1 MGEPVNRTYMP
12 HEFAQRA
19 GVTIRALHHY
29 DRLGLL
35 KPSGRTKAGY
45 RVYSDRDF
53 ARLEQIVALK
63 FIGFPLFQIRD
74 LLRRKDTDLL
84 GALRQQRQILAG
96 KRNHLDRAVRAIEQ
110 AEEVVSKGGE
120 PDWEPFRKVIEV
132 IQMQTR
138 KDWMKKYYSEEQL
151 ANLRQRWSPEVQAES
166 ERGWAE
172 LARDTEAAIA
182 TGADP
187 TSDIGL
193 KLAERRQAL
202 LRLFTGGD
210 PSIEKSLEN
219 LYADKANWPA
229 NFKQPFGEAVN
240 KFLFDAAEALT
251 KAQPH

>member
-1 MGEPVNRTYMP
+1 MNRTYLP

-29 DRLGLL
+29 DHLGLL
-35 KPSGRTKAGY
+35 KPSGRTTAGY
-45 RVYSDRDF
+45 RMYSDRDF

-63 FIGFPLFQIRD
+63 FIGFPLFQIRE

-84 GALRQQRQILAG
+84 AALRQQRQILAE

-110 AEEVVSKGGE
+110 AEQVVSKGGE

-138 KDWMKKYYSEEQL
+138 KDWMKKYYTEEQL
-151 ANLRQRWSPEVQAES
+151 SNLRQRWSPEVQAES

-182 TGADP
+182 SGATP
-187 TSDIGL
+187 TSDVGL

-210 PSIEKSLEN
+210 PGIEQSLKN

-229 NFKQPFGEAVN
+229 SFKQPFSEAVN
-240 KFLFDAAEALT
+240 QFLCDAAEALT
-251 KAQPH
+251 KAQPQ

>member
-1 MGEPVNRTYMP
+1 VNRTYLP

-19 GVTIRALHHY
+19 GVTVRALHHY

-35 KPSGRTKAGY
+35 KPSGRTRAGY
-45 RVYSDRDF
+45 RMYSDRDF

-63 FIGFPLFQIRD
+63 FIGFPLFQIRE

-84 GALRQQRQILAG
+84 AALRQQRQILAE
-96 KRNHLDRAVRAIEQ
+96 KRNHLERAVRAIER
-110 AEEVVSKGGE
+110 AEEVVSQGGE

-138 KDWMKKYYSEEQL
+138 KDWMKKYYTEEQL

-182 TGADP
+182 SGADP
-187 TSDIGL
+187 NSDTGL

-210 PSIEKSLEN
+210 LGIEQSLKN

-229 NFKQPFGEAVN
+229 SFKQPYEDAVN
-240 KFLFDAAEALT
+240 QFLCDAAEALA
-251 KAQPH
+251 KAQPQ

>member
-1 MGEPVNRTYMP
+1 MNRTYLP

-35 KPSGRTKAGY
+35 KPSGRTNAGY

-84 GALRQQRQILAG
+84 AALQQQREILAE
-96 KRNHLDRAVRAIEQ
+96 KRNHLDRAVLAIER
-110 AEEVVSKGGE
+110 AEKVVAAGGK

-138 KDWMKKYYSEEQL
+138 KDWMKKYYTEEQL
-151 ANLRQRWSPEVQAES
+151 ANLRQRWSPALQAES
-166 ERGWAE
+166 ERGWAD
-172 LARDTEAAIA
+172 LVRDTEAAISQGEPPSGE
-182 TGADP
+182 T
-187 TSDIGL
+187 GL

-202 LRLFTGGD
+202 LAMFTGGD
-210 PSIEKSLEN
+210 PGIEQSLKN
-219 LYADKANWPA
+219 LYADQANWPA
-229 NFKQPFGEAVN
+229 SFKRPFSDAVN
-240 KFLFDAAEALT
+240 AFLCQAARALE
-251 KAQPH
+251 KSRAH

>member
-1 MGEPVNRTYMP
+1 MRGAVNRTYLP

-35 KPSGRTKAGY
+35 KPSGRTNAGY

-84 GALRQQRQILAG
+84 AALQQQRQILAE
-96 KRNHLDRAVRAIEQ
+96 KRNHLDRAVLAIER
-110 AEEVVSKGGE
+110 AEKVVAAGGK

-138 KDWMKKYYSEEQL
+138 KDWMKKYYTEEQL
-151 ANLRQRWSPEVQAES
+151 LKIRQRWTPEVQAES
-166 ERGWAE
+166 ERGWAD
-172 LARDTEAAIA
+172 LVRDTEAAIES
-182 TGADP
+182 GADP

-193 KLAERRQAL
+193 KLAERREEL
-202 LRLFTGGD
+202 LRLFTCGD
-210 PSIEKSLEN
+210 PGIEQSLKN

-229 NFKQPFGEAVN
+229 SFKQPFSDAVNQFLCQAGEA
-240 KFLFDAAEALT
+240 LA
-251 KAQPH
+251 KAQPQ

>member
-1 MGEPVNRTYMP
+1 MNRTYLP

-35 KPSGRTKAGY
+35 KPSGRTNAGY

-63 FIGFPLFQIRD
+63 FIGFPLFQIRE

-84 GALRQQRQILAG
+84 AALQQQRHILAE
-96 KRNHLDRAVRAIEQ
+96 KRNHLDRAVLAIER
-110 AEEVVSKGGE
+110 AEKVVAAGGK

-151 ANLRQRWSPEVQAES
+151 VKIRQRWTPEVQAES
-166 ERGWAE
+166 ERGWAD
-172 LARDTEAAIA
+172 LVRDTEAASA
-182 TGADP
+182 SGADP

-193 KLAERRQAL
+193 KLAERREEL
-202 LRLFTGGD
+202 LRLFTCGD
-210 PSIEKSLEN
+210 PGIEQSLKN

-229 NFKQPFGEAVN
+229 SFKQPFSDAVNQFLCQAGEA
-240 KFLFDAAEALT
+240 LA
-251 KAQPH
+251 KAQPQ

>member
-1 MGEPVNRTYMP
+1 MRTYLP
-12 HEFAQRA
+12 HEFAKRA

-84 GALRQQRQILAG
+84 AALRQQRQILAE
-96 KRNHLDRAVRAIEQ
+96 KRNHIDRAVRAIEQ
-110 AEEVVSKGGE
+110 AEEVVSQGGE

-138 KDWMKKYYSEEQL
+138 KDWMKKYYTEEQL
-151 ANLRQRWSPEVQAES
+151 AKIRQRWTPEVQAES

-172 LARDTEAAIA
+172 LVRDTEAAIES
-182 TGADP
+182 GAEP
-187 TSDIGL
+187 ISDIGL
-193 KLAERRQAL
+193 KLAERRQEL
-202 LRLFTGGD
+202 LRLFTCGD
-210 PSIEKSLEN
+210 PGIEQSLKN
-219 LYADKANWPA
+219 LYADEANWPA
-229 NFKQPFGEAVN
+229 TFKQPFSEAVN
-240 KFLFDAAEALT
+240 QFLCDAAEALA
-251 KAQPH
+251 KAQPQ

>member
-1 MGEPVNRTYMP
+1 VNRTYLP

-35 KPSGRTKAGY
+35 KPSGRTNAGY

-84 GALRQQRQILAG
+84 AALQQQRHILAE
-96 KRNHLDRAVRAIEQ
+96 KRNHLDRAVLAIER
-110 AEEVVSKGGE
+110 AEKVVAAGGK

-138 KDWMKKYYSEEQL
+138 KDWMKKYYTEEQL
-151 ANLRQRWSPEVQAES
+151 MKIRQRWTPEVQAES
-166 ERGWAE
+166 ERGWAD
-172 LARDTEAAIA
+172 LVRDTEAAIES
-182 TGADP
+182 GADP

-193 KLAERRQAL
+193 KLAERRAEL
-202 LRLFTGGD
+202 LRLFTCGD
-210 PSIEKSLEN
+210 PGIEQSLKN

-229 NFKQPFGEAVN
+229 SFKQPFSDAVNQFLCQAGEA
-240 KFLFDAAEALT
+240 LA
-251 KAQPH
+251 KAQPQ

>member
-1 MGEPVNRTYMP
+1 MRGAVNRTYLP

-35 KPSGRTKAGY
+35 KPSGRTNAGY

-84 GALRQQRQILAG
+84 AALQQQRQILAE
-96 KRNHLDRAVRAIEQ
+96 KRNHLDRAVLAIER
-110 AEEVVSKGGE
+110 AEKVVAAGGK

-151 ANLRQRWSPEVQAES
+151 VKIRQRWTPEVQAES
-166 ERGWAE
+166 ERGWAD
-172 LARDTEAAIA
+172 LVRDTEAAIES
-182 TGADP
+182 GADP

-193 KLAERRQAL
+193 KLAERRVEL
-202 LRLFTGGD
+202 LRLFTCGD
-210 PSIEKSLEN
+210 PGIEQSLKN

-229 NFKQPFGEAVN
+229 SFKQPFSDAVNQFLCQAGEA
-240 KFLFDAAEALT
+240 LA
-251 KAQPH
+251 KAQPQ